1 MTAGHTVQA
10 GGAADPAR
18 DGYVDAAGEWA
29 AGPMLAYQPL
39 AHHLVARC
47 PLPLHGALVLDAGAG
62 TGAATTALL
71 GRGAMVVAADLQR
84 DMLARLS
91 ADDAVRAVA
100 DVAALPIRSCA
111 LDAAVAA
118 FVLNHLARPWTA
130 LAELRRVVR
139 PGGAVLASCFSLR
152 RATAKNTVDEIAAV
166 FGWVAPPWYAELQ
179 ARAAAIGTVARLSA
193 AASRAGLVTVTVS
206 ETEVDL
212 GLEDPDLVARYRLGM
227 PQLAP
232 FVRDISPQRRRALV
246 SAVTEALVDAGDRLR
261 PAVLELVARVS
272 EDEQPRKREVSPRG
286 PRHAESSGSLIR
298 VR

>member
-10 GGAADPAR
+10 DEAADPAR

-29 AGPMLAYQPL
+29 AGPMLVYQPL

-71 GRGAMVVAADLQR
+71 ERGAMVVAADLQR
-84 DMLARLS
+84 DMLGRLS
-91 ADDAVRAVA
+91 AGDAVRAVA

-111 LDAAVAA
+111 VDAAVAA
-118 FVLNHLARPWTA
+118 FVLNHLARPWMA

-152 RATAKNTVDEIAAV
+152 RSAAKNTVDETAAT
-166 FGWVAPPWYAELQ
+166 FGWVAPRWYAELQ
-179 ARAAAIGTVARLSA
+179 TRAAAIGTVARLSA
-193 AASRAGLVTVTVS
+193 AASRAGLVNVTVS
-206 ETEVDL
+206 QTEVDL
-212 GLEDPDLVARYRLGM
+212 GLDDPDLVVRYRLGM

-232 FVRDISPQRRRALV
+232 FVRTLSPQRRRDLV
-246 SAVTEALVDAGDRLR
+246 GAVTDALDAAHDRLR
-261 PAVLELVARVS
+261 PAVLELVARIS
-272 EDEQPRKREVSPRG
+272 EDEQPPERAASPHG
-286 PRHAESSGSLIR
+286 PRHAGSSGSLIR
-298 VR
+298 AR